1 MADANVT
8 LSDARTSSRHLAA
21 PLLPVLSGLIMIAAI
36 GIFAYVTQV
45 GVSNSRNW
53 VLHSYE
59 ASSQLQTLQTQ
70 FAGIR
75 ANALAYAE
83 SGDDR
88 QLRDFRARLA
98 GISQQI
104 DKLRKLTVDN
114 PRQQFRLTKLQNLS
128 GKYLTELEDMV
139 LAPDPRWS
147 VTRPEAGLIR
157 DLDSQETELDG
168 LVQSMVNDEKIL
180 ADDRLATWNRL
191 FRRYAIILALTFA
204 AALFFLAYSF
214 RLLIGEVE
222 RTQQMER
229 MQRENVRSSRA
240 LSARVLE
247 LQDGERRKIA
257 RELHDSLG
265 QYLVGLKINLDQLQT
280 SGPALEAAQ
289 VVLLAETVTLTE
301 RSIAEVRTISHLLHP
316 PLLDEI
322 GFESAARWYA
332 DGFAKRCGI
341 KVNLQFSEI
350 GERLPK
356 EVELALFRVLQESL
370 TNVHR
375 HANAKCVD
383 IFLACADGRAMLTV
397 QDDGHG
403 ISSEVVTR
411 FRSGLASGV
420 GLAGMRE
427 RLAELNGTLEVEP
440 RSRGTAVRA
449 VIPTTERAE
458 AGAKPLQTTSV

>member
-1 MADANVT
+1 MTDANLPSAAT
-8 LSDARTSSRHLAA
+8 RTDSRRLAA
-21 PLLPVLSGLIMIAAI
+21 PLLPVLAGLIMIAAI
-36 GIFAYVTQV
+36 GVFAYVTQL

-53 VLHSYE
+53 VLHSFE
-59 ASSQLQTLQTQ
+59 VSSQLQTLQTH

-75 ANALAYAE
+75 ANALAYSE
-83 SGDDR
+83 SGDAR
-88 QLRDFRARLA
+88 QLRDFRTRTAD
-98 GISQQI
+98 ISQQI
-104 DKLRKLTVDN
+104 DRLRKLTVDN
-114 PRQQFRLTKLQNLS
+114 PRQQFRLAKLQNLA
-128 GKYLTELEDMV
+128 GKYLAELEDMV
-139 LAPDPRWS
+139 LAPSPRES
-147 VTRPEAGLIR
+147 VTPSEASLIR
-157 DLDSQETELDG
+157 DLDSKETELDG
-168 LVQSMVNDEKIL
+168 VVLSMVNDEKIL

-191 FRRYAIILALTFA
+191 FRRYAIILALTFVV
-204 AALFFLAYSF
+204 ALLFLAYSF

-222 RTQQMER
+222 RTQQMEG
-229 MQRENVRSSRA
+229 MQRESVRSSRA

-265 QYLVGLKINLDQLQT
+265 QYLVGLKINLDQFQT
-280 SGPALEAAQ
+280 SGLKLEPAQA
-289 VVLLAETVTLTE
+289 LLLSETVTLTE

-332 DGFAKRCGI
+332 EGFAKRCGL
-341 KVNLQFSEI
+341 KVNLQLSEI

-383 IFLACADGRAMLTV
+383 IFLACADGRAVLTV
-397 QDDGHG
+397 QDDGRG
-403 ISSEVVTR
+403 ISREVVTR

-440 RSRGTAVRA
+440 RARGTVVRA
-449 VIPTTERAE
+449 MIPAAERSDSANN
-458 AGAKPLQTTSV
+458 PLQTTSV